1 MKKISTKKSKLGVCQ
16 YLKNSW
22 RHLWTPAP
30 VVTPYPCMRIV
41 FNLILLYSFNVFVGR
56 NHFGQLKSNSQV
68 GAILW
73 RGTGAEEG
81 AYFINNS
88 GAFMYGVNLQGN
100 QKFVK

>member
-1 MKKISTKKSKLGVCQ
+1 M
-16 YLKNSW
+16 
-22 RHLWTPAP
+22 PAP